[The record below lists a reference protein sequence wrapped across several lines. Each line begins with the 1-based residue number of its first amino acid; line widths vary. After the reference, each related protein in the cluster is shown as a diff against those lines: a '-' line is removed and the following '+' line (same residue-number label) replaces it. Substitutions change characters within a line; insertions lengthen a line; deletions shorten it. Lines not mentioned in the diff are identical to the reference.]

1 MNRMADGVLKEMDEN
16 QKKED
21 QMIEKYQRLRELKLR
36 KDEDRKKKMKDK
48 AMIAMCEE
56 LAKQQRDKR
65 QRAIE
70 EKKDRDQQA
79 TMWQKERT
87 IWKDEDKR
95 LKEKIAK
102 INGDTKAFLNKQM
115 AEKVAKKSKHMD
127 EREQR
132 LNKALMKE
140 IKAKKAT
147 LEA

>member
-87 IWKDEDKR
+87 IWKDEEKR